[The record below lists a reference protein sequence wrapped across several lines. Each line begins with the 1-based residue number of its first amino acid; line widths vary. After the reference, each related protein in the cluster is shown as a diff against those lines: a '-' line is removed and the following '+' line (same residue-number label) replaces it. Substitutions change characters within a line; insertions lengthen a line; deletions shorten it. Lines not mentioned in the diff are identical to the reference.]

1 MTNSAN
7 ILVKPSPLALLLGGN
22 IKLLKLF
29 LIVTLCLFLWFGV
42 QPTDLSSDAWHLLTI
57 FICTIIAMISKI
69 LPTGSLAII
78 AITAC
83 TATNTITL
91 ENSIAGFSSK
101 IVWLVVCAFILAK
114 GFSKTGLGTRIAYY
128 FVYLFGKNTI
138 GLSYSL
144 ITTELLLSPLIPSN
158 TARGAG
164 IMFPIVSAISK
175 EFKSNTV
182 GGLLMKLCFHTNI
195 ITSAMFLTASAAN
208 PLITSMSKNFGFEL
222 SWLVWAKAAILP
234 GLLSLAILPFIL
246 FFFFPGSL
254 RKTEEIQAF
263 AKQQV
268 KNSGPLK
275 SQEWI
280 MVCTFILLLMLWVG
294 SSIINIDATVS
305 AFIGLTVL
313 LVTNILTWDD
323 IVNEKEAWTTLVWL
337 ATLLMLANNLEKLG
351 TITWISNQIYAQ
363 IMNYTWQSGLL
374 LLCMVYFAGHY
385 LLATLTAH
393 VSAMY
398 AAFCSISIMLG
409 TSAPLTVLIFA
420 GISNFSSAVTHY
432 TTGSAPLFFGAN
444 YVSMAKWWKIGLIIG
459 IINSIIWL
467 VVGGW
472 WWKIIGLY

>member
-1 MTNSAN
+1 MTNSAST
-7 ILVKPSPLALLLGGN
+7 LVKNTPLTLLSGGN
-22 IKLLKLF
+22 IRLLKLL
-29 LIVTLCLFLWFGV
+29 LIFGVGVTLWFGLK
-42 QPTDLSSDAWHLLTI
+42 PTELSSDAWHLLTI
-57 FICTIIAMISKI
+57 FICTIVAMISKV

-78 AITAC
+78 AITLC
-83 TATNTITL
+83 TATNTVSL
-91 ENSIAGFSSK
+91 ENSIASFGSK

-114 GFSKTGLGTRIAYY
+114 GFSKTGLGSRIAYY

-144 ITTELLLSPLIPSN
+144 IITELLLSPLIPSN

-164 IMFPIVSAISK
+164 IMFPIVSSISK
-175 EFKSNTV
+175 EFKSNAI

-208 PLITSMSKNFGFEL
+208 PLITAISKNFGYEL
-222 SWLVWAKAAILP
+222 SWLIWAKAAILP
-234 GLLSLAILPFIL
+234 GIISLIILPFTL

-263 AKQQV
+263 AAQQV

-275 SQEWI
+275 KEEWI
-280 MVCTFILLLMLWVG
+280 MLSTFFLLLILWVS

-313 LVTNILTWDD
+313 LITDVLTWDD
-323 IVNEKEAWTTLVWL
+323 IVKEKEAWTTFIWL

-363 IMNYTWQSGLL
+363 IMHCSWQTGLL
-374 LLCMVYFAGHY
+374 LLCTVYFCGHY

-409 TSAPLTVLIFA
+409 ISAPLTVLIFA
-420 GISNFSSAVTHY
+420 GISNFSSSITHY
-432 TTGSAPLFFGAN
+432 TTGAAPLFFGAN
-444 YVSMAKWWKIGLIIG
+444 YVSMAKWWKIGLILG
-459 IINSIIWL
+459 VINSIIWL
-467 VVGGW
+467 TVGSW
-472 WWKIIGLY
+472 WWKFIGLF